1 MPISRDLAL
10 VATGGRAY
18 KSTHRIETRR
28 TIMMKRQVF
37 LSPVL
42 LSTIAA
48 AVCLPAIAQTPTA
61 AGEAA
66 PPDYGSCVTTC
77 ALSNGNFNTP
87 ESDGRP
93 GVKFYYDGMTAYKQ
107 KDYQHAIY
115 MLKVSASWA
124 YKPAEYNLGIMY
136 FKGMGVP
143 VNRSLG
149 AAWMFLAAERGTSQ
163 YVYAR
168 HLMVADLDGAER
180 TQAYALLQELENT
193 YSDKIALHRAK
204 MQWAITKAGVTGSR
218 ASGGAGGE
226 YLMVGSGNGAHPP
239 ALYGK
244 DASLPTAAGTPIAVN
259 GWEIFK
265 NGDVTGGAIAYRQFQ
280 QSDNPYD
287 PIFIQNRGT
296 VVVEPLQ
303 QIKTRADKDSSGKKG
318 STTPPASPTHPPR
331 NA

>member
-1 MPISRDLAL
+1 
-10 VATGGRAY
+10 
-18 KSTHRIETRR
+18 
-28 TIMMKRQVF
+28 MMKSSAF
-37 LSPVL
+37 LVTVL
-42 LSTIAA
+42 GGVVAALACLSAR
-48 AVCLPAIAQTPTA
+48 AQTTKVA
-61 AGEAA
+61 DAIVA
-66 PPDYGSCVTTC
+66 PDYGSDVS
-77 ALSNGNFNTP
+77 AGGLWNGNFNTP

-93 GVKFYYDGMTAYKQ
+93 GVKFFTLGVRAFRKG
-107 KDYQHAIY
+107 DYRHAIDMY
-115 MLKVSASWA
+115 KVAASWA